1 MIGVQECKEVWGMKY
16 SIIESCIPGY
26 LHPHAR
32 YRAAKQL
39 VSFVGVAYEIHLSTL
54 FSSPEINFK

>member
-1 MIGVQECKEVWGMKY
+1 MKY

-26 LHPHAR
+26 LHPYAR
-32 YRAAKQL
+32 YRAVEQL